1 MLQYA
6 INESVIECSKEAK
19 EPAVDGL
26 DEVLACRRLSAQTG
40 RRGTKSIGHPG
51 LYFSGTEDAKL
62 SSRAQPQAPQPKYLR
77 TAQLPC
83 REKAYPATPGP
94 SSTPPPDPGGEAQEP
109 IAPPNTAPHFYLD
122 GFY

>member
-6 INESVIECSKEAK
+6 INEGIIECSKEAK

-26 DEVLACRRLSAQTG
+26 DEVLASRRL
-40 RRGTKSIGHPG
+40 
-51 LYFSGTEDAKL
+51 GTEDAKL
-62 SSRAQPQAPQPKYLR
+62 PSRAQPQARQPKYPR

-94 SSTPPPDPGGEAQEP
+94 SSTPPPEPGGEAQEP
-109 IAPPNTAPHFYLD
+109 IAPPNTAPHFDLD
-122 GFY
+122 GF